1 MPSKSGRRRRAR
13 LKGFAAE
20 GIGTTPDKVKVNT
33 TLLGGGFGR
42 KAEADFI
49 VGAVSLAKVVEGRP
63 VKVIWSREDDTRHDK
78 LRPLEAQHIQVGLD
92 ADGKIVGWRHH
103 VEADS
108 IFARTM
114 PELFKEQHGHDD
126 VVTEGARFNYSVP
139 AHRIEYLRQD
149 NGLAIGFW
157 FAVGVGYTRFG
168 IECMIDEVAAATGAD
183 PVQLRLE
190 LLQDQPRARKVIETV
205 AQIAEWNRQR
215 DGRALGSP
223 IPTHSA
229 HIAPKLPRSVS
240 TGNWAR
246 SVCTRS
252 GARWIRESRH
262 IEAMI
267 IVGITNV
274 TSQALFEQVNIVDEE
289 AQEANFDPG

>member
-1 MPSKSGRRRRAR
+1 M
-13 LKGFAAE
+13 
-20 GIGTTPDKVKVNT
+20 NT

-78 LRPLEAQHIQVGLD
+78 SRPLEAQHIQVGLD

-168 IECMIDEVAAATGAD
+168 IDA
-183 PVQLRLE
+183 
-190 LLQDQPRARKVIETV
+190 
-205 AQIAEWNRQR
+205 
-215 DGRALGSP
+215 
-223 IPTHSA
+223 
-229 HIAPKLPRSVS
+229 
-240 TGNWAR
+240 
-246 SVCTRS
+246 
-252 GARWIRESRH
+252 
-262 IEAMI
+262 
-267 IVGITNV
+267 
-274 TSQALFEQVNIVDEE
+274 
-289 AQEANFDPG
+289 

>member
-1 MPSKSGRRRRAR
+1 MGADAGAR
-13 LKGFAAE
+13 PKGFAAE
-20 GIGTTPDKVKVNT
+20 VIGTTPDKVKVKT

-215 DGRALGSP
+215 DGRALGLAYSDAFG
-223 IPTHSA
+223 THCA
-229 HIAPKLPRSVS
+229 QVAEVCLDRQLGEIRVHKVWCAVDPGIAPYRSDDH
-240 TGNWAR
+240 R
-246 SVCTRS
+246 
-252 GARWIRESRH
+252 RH
-262 IEAMI
+262 H
-267 IVGITNV
+267 
-274 TSQALFEQVNIVDEE
+274 QRDE
-289 AQEANFDPG
+289 PGTFRAGQHCR